1 MSRPRR
7 RSLRAAVAASCAVLV
22 LAGCADDS
30 ADDGGDS
37 AQASPEITQTP
48 TPGDAEQITAV
59 AVELATTDDLV
70 RKCEQLATPGFVLAV
85 FGSQENCRTS
95 DDAADGD
102 SEATGAD
109 VSSVMVTG
117 DSATA
122 VITLRG
128 GDTDGA
134 GGSWRFSKDAGGWR
148 LAEWSIDY
156 LRSVLATGFGANYE
170 AEDADDPFAEEEIR
184 SCFTAKLQS
193 LDDQS
198 FRTVVYSLVANRD
211 DSNEVLG
218 RALIECGYIADDSDL
233 AAADTEVRAAFEA
246 SYRAS
251 GSQVRPEADIN
262 CELGQLRES
271 VSDEEI
277 QAAET
282 GNSDAYATIGAAAA
296 EAQDDCLQ
304 SQT

>member
-7 RSLRAAVAASCAVLV
+7 RFLSAAVAASCAVLA
-22 LAGCADDS
+22 LAGCANDG
-30 ADDGGDS
+30 DDGGDA
-37 AQASPEITQTP
+37 AQAGSEITQTP
-48 TPGDAEQITAV
+48 TPGDAEQIAAV
-59 AVELATTDDLV
+59 AAELATTDDLV
-70 RKCEQLATPGFVLAV
+70 RKCEQLTTPGFVLAV
-85 FGSQENCRTS
+85 FGSQDNCRAS
-95 DDAADGD
+95 GDDDDPG

-109 VSSVMVTG
+109 VGSVVVTG

-134 GGSWRFSKDAGGWR
+134 SGPWRFSRDAGGWR

-156 LRSVLATGFGANYE
+156 LRSVLATGFGPNYD

-218 RALIECGYIADDSDL
+218 RALIECGYTANDSDL
-233 AAADTEVRAAFEA
+233 PSADSEVRAAFEA

-251 GSQVRPEADIN
+251 GSQARPDADID
-262 CELGQLRES
+262 CELEQLRES
-271 VSDEEI
+271 VTDSEI
-277 QAAET
+277 EAAEA
-282 GNSDAYATIGAAAA
+282 GDSDAYAAIGAAAA
-296 EAQDDCLQ
+296 EAQDDCLP
-304 SQT
+304 SRT

>member
-7 RSLRAAVAASCAVLV
+7 RSLRAAVAASCAFLV
-22 LAGCADDS
+22 LAGCANDGAEDD
-30 ADDGGDS
+30 AAPPG
-37 AQASPEITQTP
+37 PEITQTP
-48 TPGDAEQITAV
+48 TPGDVEQITAV

-70 RKCEQLATPGFVLAV
+70 RKCEQLATAGFVLAV
-85 FGSQENCRTS
+85 FGSQETCTTS
-95 DDAADGD
+95 DDDADGD

-109 VSSVMVTG
+109 VSSVVVTG

-122 VITLRG
+122 VIALRG

-134 GGSWRFSKDAGGWR
+134 SGSWRFSRDAGGWR

-156 LRSVLATGFGANYE
+156 LRSVLATGFGPNYE
-170 AEDADDPFAEEEIR
+170 SEDADDPFAEEEIR

-218 RALIECGYIADDSDL
+218 RALIECGYTDDDSDL
-233 AAADTEVRAAFEA
+233 PAADTEVRAAFEA
-246 SYRAS
+246 SYRAA
-251 GSQVRPEADIN
+251 GSQARPDADID
-262 CELGQLRES
+262 CELEQLRERVTDS
-271 VSDEEI
+271 EI
-277 QAAET
+277 EAAEA
-282 GNSDAYATIGAAAA
+282 GDADAYAAIGTAAA
-296 EAQDDCLQ
+296 EAQDDCLP

>member
-22 LAGCADDS
+22 LAGCS
-30 ADDGGDS
+30 DDGAEDDA
-37 AQASPEITQTP
+37 AQAGPETTQTP
-48 TPGDAEQITAV
+48 TAGDAEQITAV

-70 RKCEQLATPGFVLAV
+70 RKCEALATPGFVLAV
-85 FGSQENCRTS
+85 FGSQENCKTS
-95 DDAADGD
+95 DDDAAGD

-109 VSSVMVTG
+109 VGSVVVTG

-134 GGSWRFSKDAGGWR
+134 SGSWRFSKGADGWR

-156 LRSVLATGFGANYE
+156 LRSVLATGFGPNYE
-170 AEDADDPFAEEEIR
+170 AEEADDPFAEEEIR

-218 RALIECGYIADDSDL
+218 RALIECGYTDDESDL
-233 AAADTEVRAAFEA
+233 PAADTEVRAAFEA

-251 GSQVRPEADIN
+251 GSQARPDADID
-262 CELGQLRES
+262 CELEQLRES
-271 VSDEEI
+271 VTDSEI
-277 QAAET
+277 EAAET
-282 GNSDAYATIGAAAA
+282 GDSDAYAAIGAAAA

>member
-1 MSRPRR
+1 MSRSRR
-7 RSLRAAVAASCAVLV
+7 RSLRAAVAASCTVLV
-22 LAGCADDS
+22 LAGCAG
-30 ADDGGDS
+30 DDGADGG
-37 AQASPEITQTP
+37 AAPPSPEITQTP

-70 RKCEQLATPGFVLAV
+70 RKCEQLATSGFVLAV
-85 FGSQENCRTS
+85 FGSQENCRTT
-95 DDAADGD
+95 DDDADGD

-109 VSSVMVTG
+109 VSSVLVTG

-134 GGSWRFSKDAGGWR
+134 SGAWRFSKDAGGWR

-156 LRSVLATGFGANYE
+156 LRSVLATGFGPTYE

-218 RALIECGYIADDSDL
+218 RALIECGYTANASNL
-233 AAADTEVRAAFEA
+233 PAADSEVRAAFEA

-251 GSQVRPEADIN
+251 GSQARPEADID
-262 CELGQLRES
+262 CELEQLRDS
-271 VSDEEI
+271 VTDSEI
-277 QAAET
+277 EAAEA
-282 GNSDAYATIGAAAA
+282 GDSDAYAAIGAAAA
-296 EAQDDCLQ
+296 AAQDDCLQ

>member
-1 MSRPRR
+1 MRRPRSKTR
-7 RSLRAAVAASCAVLV
+7 RVAVAVSCTV
-22 LAGCADDS
+22 LALGGCASDDDGDDS
-30 ADDGGDS
+30 AE
-37 AQASPEITQTP
+37 ATPEITQTP

-59 AVELATTDDLV
+59 AVELATTDDLA
-70 RKCEQLATPGFVLAV
+70 RKCEQLATAGFVLAV
-85 FGSQENCRTS
+85 FGSQENCKTPS
-95 DDAADGD
+95 DDGDADAD
-102 SEATGAD
+102 PTGAE
-109 VSSVMVTG
+109 VSSVEVDG

-122 VITLRG
+122 VITLQG

-134 GGSWRFSKDAGGWR
+134 SGAWRFTRDAGSWR

-156 LRSVLATGFGANYE
+156 LRSVLATGFGPNYE
-170 AEDADDPFAEEEIR
+170 AEDADDPFGDAEIR

-218 RALIECGYIADDSDL
+218 RALIECGYTDSASEL
-233 AAADTEVRAAFEA
+233 PAADSEVRAAFEA

-251 GSQVRPEADIN
+251 GSQARPGADID
-262 CELGQLRES
+262 CELERLRDS
-271 VSDEEI
+271 VSDAEI
-277 QAAET
+277 EAAE
-282 GNSDAYATIGAAAA
+282 GGDADAYAEIGAAAG
-296 EAQDDCLQ
+296 EAQSACRQ

>member
-22 LAGCADDS
+22 LAGCADD
-30 ADDGGDS
+30 DGAEDGV
-37 AQASPEITQTP
+37 AQPGPEITQTP

-70 RKCEQLATPGFVLAV
+70 RKCEQLATSGFVLAV
-85 FGSQENCRTS
+85 FGSQENCKTS
-95 DDAADGD
+95 DDDADGD

-109 VSSVMVTG
+109 VSEVVVTG

-134 GGSWRFSKDAGGWR
+134 SGSWRFSRDAGGWR

-156 LRSVLATGFGANYE
+156 LRSVLATGFGPNYE
-170 AEDADDPFAEEEIR
+170 AEDAADPFAEEEVR
-184 SCFTAKLQS
+184 TCFTAKLQS

-218 RALIECGYIADDSDL
+218 RALIECGYTDDDSDL
-233 AAADTEVRAAFEA
+233 PAADTEVRQAFEA

-251 GSQVRPEADIN
+251 GSQARPDADID
-262 CELGQLRES
+262 CELEQLRES
-271 VSDEEI
+271 VTDAEIEE
-277 QAAET
+277 AEA
-282 GNSDAYATIGAAAA
+282 GDSDAYAAIGAAAA